1 MKSDMMLAVLQLA
14 AERELPQDAVIS
26 VIEDAIAAAHR
37 REEGVE
43 GQDVSASL
51 DPETG
56 KVTIDT
62 VVHVVDVVQED
73 GPPGQVTVDEARELM
88 RKANAAGSTKIVDIG
103 DSIVTGHLEF
113 KPQRIASRVTSQ
125 FLKQRLRSEERKIV
139 FEQFADKEG
148 EIISA
153 PVRRV
158 ESVRSENG
166 ASRGTVVVDLGK
178 ADAFLPE
185 EEQSPS
191 ERYRPGLE
199 LKLYVLKVSDPQDQ
213 NEDRPEILV
222 SRTHKNLLR
231 RLMENEV
238 PEIKSG
244 LVEIRGIARDP
255 GARSKVAV
263 YSNRRDI
270 DAIGACV
277 GLRGIRVQNVVTELM
292 GEKID
297 ILEWSDDISAF
308 ITNALSPATVDQ
320 VVTLGEKEV
329 EVVVPDSAVHV
340 AIGKDGQNVGLAVS
354 LTGFSINIK
363 SASVYAEEQLLLRQE
378 IEAAEAE
385 RRAAEEAKALEAE
398 AAAAAAAAAAEAQAQ
413 AAKIQEE
420 EVAVAEIAEQSE
432 DELSEDAEVDLV
444 DAEAPTES
452 VVAEPPIAP
461 ATPIIF
467 TPSSPL
473 TEVVTPE
480 PEETEEESEEELSRE
495 LAEIEEQIR
504 EIEVEER
511 EREEAAREAQERAD
525 LDQFINSDEIW
536 AVPGELDVEDD
547 DSMSGLKFAEDIA
560 GFRDSDSDRSQR
572 RGGGRRSNQRGARR

>member
-62 VVHVVDVVQED
+62 VVHVVDVVEED
-73 GPPGQVTVDEARELM
+73 GPPGQVTVDEARALM
-88 RKANAAGSTKIVDIG
+88 QKADAAGSKIRVEVG

-166 ASRGTVVVDLGK
+166 SSRGTVVVDLGK

-297 ILEWSDDISAF
+297 ILEWSDDVNAF
-308 ITNALSPATVDQ
+308 ITNALSPATVDE
-320 VVTLGEKEV
+320 VVVLGENEV

-340 AIGKDGQNVGLAVS
+340 AIGKEGQNVGLAVS
-354 LTGFSINIK
+354 LTGCAINIK

-378 IEAAEAE
+378 LEAEEAE

-398 AAAAAAAAAAEAQAQ
+398 AAALAAAEAETAAETEAQ
-413 AAKIQEE
+413 AAVVEVVAE
-420 EVAVAEIAEQSE
+420 TEDETETAEVAEVEQI
-432 DELSEDAEVDLV
+432 
-444 DAEAPTES
+444 DAEAAVE
-452 VVAEPPIAP
+452 VAEAEPPSVP
-461 ATPIIF
+461 ATPTIF

-473 TEVVTPE
+473 TEVATLDPE
-480 PEETEEESEEELSRE
+480 VAEEESEEELSRE

-536 AVPGELDVEDD
+536 AVPGELDDDHD
-547 DSMSGLKFAEDIA
+547 DSASSLTFAEDIV
-560 GFRDSDSDRSQR
+560 GYRDSDSDRSQR
-572 RGGGRRSNQRGARR
+572 RGGGRRGGQRGARR